1 MMTKNE
7 IMNAMINLSEKEC
20 DELLD
25 SLLSRKER
33 RAAIRWLK
41 KEVNKIPQE
50 DKEDFTAECLSDL
63 TEEGFKNVVTTY
75 YKDNLGLVDATF
87 DSGIFVTNAK
97 NIKEAGINRDYN
109 KEVLKKLRAELGD
122 GIGLIKGMPILVY
135 FDKDLNCY
143 CIIDGHHRHYILE
156 ELDMPI
162 YFTIYKMG
170 QPISREEARAVMIK
184 LNQAMKNWIMKNYEQ
199 SYLKSG
205 NENYLRMK
213 EFEEFN
219 KRKYNLYFESSR
231 AVLKKSYKYSGNGTI
246 SKAVKNGYLEVTEE
260 DITVAQKKID
270 KIAPVID
277 AILECGYLEI
287 VKRHRDRCFTAV
299 LGIEDAMEILFDV
312 DHLAK
317 NIRRYRC
324 PFQEND
330 SIDNFIKH
338 FIALYNYDL
347 GKLEM
352 LDYNEVNKRLKT
364 IGKASRKEMNSAK
377 EEHIKIQAALVAS
390 IREN

>member
-1 MMTKNE
+1 MMIKNE
-7 IMNAMINLSEKEC
+7 VMGVIETLSEKEC
-20 DELLD
+20 DELMS

-33 RAAIRWLK
+33 RAAARWLM
-41 KEVNKIPQE
+41 KEINKLPQE

-63 TEEGFKNVVTTY
+63 TEEGFKNAVTSY
-75 YKDNLGLVDATF
+75 YKDNFGLVDATF

-109 KEVLKKLRAELGD
+109 KEILKKLRAELGD
-122 GIGLIKGMPILVY
+122 GIGLIKGMPVLVY
-135 FDKDLNCY
+135 FDRDLNCY

-162 YFTIYKMG
+162 YFTVYKMG
-170 QPISREEARAVMIK
+170 QPVSREEARTVMIK
-184 LNQAMKNWIMKNYEQ
+184 LNQAMKNWMMKNYEQ
-199 SYLKSG
+199 TYLKSR
-205 NENYLRMK
+205 NENYLRMQA
-213 EFEEFN
+213 FEEFN
-219 KRKYNLYFESSR
+219 KNRYNLYVESSR
-231 AVLKKSYKYSGNGTI
+231 AVLKRSYKYSGNGTI

-260 DITVAQKKID
+260 DVTVAQKKID
-270 KIAPVID
+270 KIAPVVN
-277 AILECGYLEI
+277 AIFECGYLEV
-287 VKRHRDRCFTAV
+287 VKSHRDRCFTAV

-317 NIRRYRC
+317 NIRHYRC

-330 SIDNFIKH
+330 SVDNFIKH

-352 LDYNEVNKRLKT
+352 LDYNEICKRLKT
-364 IGKASRKEMNSAK
+364 INKASQKEMNRAK
-377 EEHIKIQAALVAS
+377 EEHMKLQVALVTS